1 MSRRCNEG
9 EGAGGGEEGAGGGGE
24 KERAS
29 RERCQ
34 HSNLYSAPSVIL
46 GVVDTLA
53 QDPWVVSNTSTHR
66 HIPFHNVSHK
76 GRTIITR
83 VHVLVNCKEG
93 TIITHVHLL
102 VNCEEELSYPVCTCW
117 WTARENYHN
126 PCPFFFGELQ
136 EGTLTFRVH
145 FSWTAREDPR
155 ITEELWRELSSV
167 TTEDGRATSG
177 TFRKNHEK
185 QPNSLGNSSE
195 EHFRTFLF

>member
-1 MSRRCNEG
+1 MDWRRWRCAREFQKWVIYKGKRMTRRYNEG

-66 HIPFHNVSHK
+66 HMPFHNVSHK

-93 TIITHVHLL
+93 TIITRVHLL

-126 PCPFFFGELQ
+126 PCPFFW
-136 EGTLTFRVH
+136 
-145 FSWTAREDPR
+145 WTARGNSHIPCPFF
-155 ITEELWRELSSV
+155 RELQ
-167 TTEDGRATSG
+167 GRT
-177 TFRKNHEK
+177 HE
-185 QPNSLGNSSE
+185 
-195 EHFRTFLF
+195 